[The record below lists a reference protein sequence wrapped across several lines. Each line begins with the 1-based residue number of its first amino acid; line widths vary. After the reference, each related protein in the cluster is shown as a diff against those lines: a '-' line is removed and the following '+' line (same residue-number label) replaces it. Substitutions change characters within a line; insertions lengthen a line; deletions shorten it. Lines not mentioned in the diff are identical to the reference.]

1 VPDAGAPNWYA
12 NPVKPASQGLKCCQ
26 HHKMP
31 AHMFFCAGQAHI
43 FFVQDKIA
51 RHVRARQKGYNPASP
66 FGIVLAGF

>member
-31 AHMFFCAGQAHI
+31 AHI